1 MKKTFFDAWELNQA
15 MDLMDQ
21 NPLIANYKLQEY
33 IKKYPKDYSA
43 KICYIATLISLRNLT
58 EAEKEL
64 EDLESLLKQDEYLKN
79 KVRKKTKI
87 KLNIISSR
95 LRLLSYQEKYEDLYN
110 FYYKHIMDVKDLE
123 INVNPLIFYCKKK
136 LNMLDPNK
144 RDSNTYIFKQIVRYE
159 EKDFLEH
166 LKKHLTNYDSSK
178 NAYIFNNDFPIEKI
192 LTEIKKYIPSENCL
206 YPYLYADAYIFK
218 YDACGTDKDKVVDY
232 FKVIC
237 LHNTSDIITMC
248 PVSGHENWPH
258 IDLNYLN
265 EEKEKPKKRTLSQI
279 DKFNKRYNINN

>member
-87 KLNIISSR
+87 KLNMISSR
-95 LRLLSYQEKYEDLYN
+95 LRLLSYQE
-110 FYYKHIMDVKDLE
+110 LE
-123 INVNPLIFYCKKK
+123 KVC
-136 LNMLDPNK
+136 
-144 RDSNTYIFKQIVRYE
+144 
-159 EKDFLEH
+159 EH
-166 LKKHLTNYDSSK
+166 FQTG
-178 NAYIFNNDFPIEKI
+178 F
-192 LTEIKKYIPSENCL
+192 T
-206 YPYLYADAYIFK
+206 PYA
-218 YDACGTDKDKVVDY
+218 G
-232 FKVIC
+232 
-237 LHNTSDIITMC
+237 S
-248 PVSGHENWPH
+248 P
-258 IDLNYLN
+258 
-265 EEKEKPKKRTLSQI
+265 
-279 DKFNKRYNINN
+279 